1 MERRGLKISDVCFL
15 YVSRK
20 TSWKQNTLRKNVRMN
35 LNGNKLVKVRS
46 DIMNK
51 KRLTDF
57 ELSEIKGKLIAD
69 VKDMDSGN
77 VVIRDDDV
85 DDKEEGTGGVICTD
99 ADTRVA
105 RTGYVDLREN
115 ISHIGSLDD
124 IPINEV
130 SEDEFDLVAGG
141 NHNMSYDTT
150 SNIITLSCFN
160 QVSMKIVKLTLTLKN
175 ETLTELEKKTTML
188 GILRLET
195 KLLKLMKN

>member
-1 MERRGLKISDVCFL
+1 MEQRGLKISDVCSL
-15 YVSRK
+15 YFSRK
-20 TSWKQNTLRKNVRMN
+20 TSWKQNTLRNNVRTN

-57 ELSEIKGKLIAD
+57 ELREIKRKVIAD
-69 VKDMDSGN
+69 VKDIDSGN
-77 VVIRDDDV
+77 IVIRDDDV
-85 DDKEEGTGGVICTD
+85 DDKDEGAGGVICTD

-105 RTGYVDLREN
+105 RTRHVDLRKN
-115 ISHIGSLDD
+115 ISYIGSLDD

-130 SEDEFDLVAGG
+130 SEDEFDLVGGG
-141 NHNMSYDTT
+141 NHNISYDTT

-175 ETLTELEKKTTML
+175 ETLIELEKKTTML
-188 GILRLET
+188 SILRLET

>member
-1 MERRGLKISDVCFL
+1 M
-15 YVSRK
+15 
-20 TSWKQNTLRKNVRMN
+20 
-35 LNGNKLVKVRS
+35 
-46 DIMNK
+46 
-51 KRLTDF
+51 TDF
-57 ELSEIKGKLIAD
+57 ELREIKGKVIAD
-69 VKDMDSGN
+69 VKDIDSGN

-85 DDKEEGTGGVICTD
+85 DDKDEGTGGVICTD

-105 RTGYVDLREN
+105 RTKYVDLREN

-124 IPINEV
+124 ILINEV
-130 SEDEFDLVAGG
+130 SEDEFDLVGGG

-175 ETLTELEKKTTML
+175 ETLIELEKKTTML
-188 GILRLET
+188 IIFRLEM

>member
-1 MERRGLKISDVCFL
+1 MEQTGLKISDVCFL

-35 LNGNKLVKVRS
+35 LNANKLVKVRS

-57 ELSEIKGKLIAD
+57 ELREIKGKLIAD
-69 VKDMDSGN
+69 VKNIDSGN

-130 SEDEFDLVAGG
+130 SEDEFDLVGG
-141 NHNMSYDTT
+141 CNHSMSYDTT

>member
-35 LNGNKLVKVRS
+35 LNANKLVKVRS

-57 ELSEIKGKLIAD
+57 ELREIKGKLIAD
-69 VKDMDSGN
+69 VKNIDSGN

-115 ISHIGSLDD
+115 IRHIRSLDD

-160 QVSMKIVKLTLTLKN
+160 QVSMKIVKLTVTLKN
-175 ETLTELEKKTTML
+175 ETLIELEKKTTML
-188 GILRLET
+188 SILRLET

>member
-1 MERRGLKISDVCFL
+1 MERRGLKISDVSFL

-69 VKDMDSGN
+69 VKDIDSGN

>member
-1 MERRGLKISDVCFL
+1 
-15 YVSRK
+15 
-20 TSWKQNTLRKNVRMN
+20 MN

-69 VKDMDSGN
+69 VKDIDSGN

-85 DDKEEGTGGVICTD
+85 DDKEEGTSGVICTD

-141 NHNMSYDTT
+141 NRNMSYDTT